1 MFSVGKLNLEKP
13 IMLAPMEDVTDI
25 SYRILCRELGADVVF
40 TEFVNSDGLIR
51 DCKKAEKKMKFLEGE
66 RPVGIQIYG
75 QHIDSMV
82 EAAKE
87 AEAHQPELIDI
98 NAGCWVKKVAG
109 RGAGAG
115 LLKDPDF
122 FEEMVKSVVDA
133 VKLPVTVK
141 TRLGWDMDSI
151 SILENAKRIEGAG
164 AKGLTLHCRTRSQG
178 HSGEADWSWIEK
190 VKRVVSIPVTV
201 NGNVLEPEDVLRA
214 FQTTPA
220 DGVMIARGAIGR
232 PWIFQEARE
241 LMETGTYRVLPLR
254 KKVEICLRH
263 LTLHVAHK
271 GDRAGFTSFRKY
283 YAGYLKGYPNAGK
296 TRVELM
302 AFMDYGQI
310 AEKLFRFVDEIEN
323 RQEVSSTDVLA
334 TPNLQAM

>member
-1 MFSVGKLNLEKP
+1 MFEVGKIKIAMPL
-13 IMLAPMEDVTDI
+13 MLAPMEDVTDI
-25 SYRILCRELGADVVF
+25 SYRILCRELGADIVF

-51 DCKKAEKKMKFLEGE
+51 DCKKAEKKMRFLEGE

-75 QHIDSMV
+75 QHISSMI

-87 AEAHQPELIDI
+87 AEEHQPELIDI

-115 LLKDPDF
+115 LLKDPDH

-141 TRLGWDMDSI
+141 TRLGWDTDNI
-151 SILENAKRIEGAG
+151 SILEIAKRIEGVG

-190 VKRVVSIPVTV
+190 VKQVVKIPVTV

-214 FQTTPA
+214 IKTTPC

-232 PWIFQEARE
+232 PWIFQEAKQ
-241 LMETGTYRVLPLR
+241 LLETGTYQSLAIR

-263 LTLHVAHK
+263 LKLHVDYK
-271 GDRAGFTSFRKY
+271 GDKAGFTSFRKY
-283 YAGYLKGYPNAGK
+283 YAGYLKGYPNSNKTRIELMSFLNFDDIAGK
-296 TRVELM
+296 
-302 AFMDYGQI
+302 
-310 AEKLFRFVDEIEN
+310 LFSFVDEIEAK
-323 RQEVSSTDVLA
+323 EEY
-334 TPNLQAM
+334 AMLEPTLSPSNI